1 MGNKGKLLD
10 FIIPEIEKITNKGD
24 TICDIMAGTSSI
36 GYALKQRNRIIA
48 NDCQYYSF
56 VISNALLNNYVLPS
70 EKEVHGLIDKKFED
84 NLLKREFHFFADNY
98 SDTYFSKKQCE
109 EIDSLRF
116 AISFLEGKPI
126 YYFLLVLLMSAM
138 CTAQSTTGHFAQFLP
153 KTNKRTDALRKLSI
167 KELFYKK
174 INDFVGFKNSNYT
187 NLCFCMDYKVLFEKI
202 RNENIACF
210 YLDSPYTNDQ
220 YSRFYHVL
228 ETLCKYD
235 NPILSHKALYRDDRI
250 QSDFCYKNRV
260 AEQFNNIISY
270 VSNKKSSLIISY
282 SKNGVLDINQL
293 YAICKKY
300 YSVVKLKER
309 EYVYSSQGNGN
320 KQTSEVLLIM
330 KESDINGSSLRNT

>member
-1 MGNKGKLLD
+1 M
-10 FIIPEIEKITNKGD
+10 
-24 TICDIMAGTSSI
+24 
-36 GYALKQRNRIIA
+36 
-48 NDCQYYSF
+48 
-56 VISNALLNNYVLPS
+56 
-70 EKEVHGLIDKKFED
+70 
-84 NLLKREFHFFADNY
+84 
-98 SDTYFSKKQCE
+98 
-109 EIDSLRF
+109 
-116 AISFLEGKPI
+116 
-126 YYFLLVLLMSAM
+126 
-138 CTAQSTTGHFAQFLP
+138 
-153 KTNKRTDALRKLSI
+153 
-167 KELFYKK
+167 
-174 INDFVGFKNSNYT
+174 
-187 NLCFCMDYKVLFEKI
+187 
-202 RNENIACF
+202 
-210 YLDSPYTNDQ
+210 
-220 YSRFYHVL
+220 RFYHVL

-300 YSVVKLKER
+300 YSVVELKER